1 MLKNSEQTAK
11 GKLKKKLLVL
21 TTTYPRWRGDTEPAF
36 VHYLSRGL
44 QDAFEVHVL
53 APHTLNAKTIEALE
67 GVQVHRFRYLPVT
80 WQRLAYEGGIVPR
93 LKQNK
98 WLALQIPFLL
108 FFMFWS
114 GLKLAKKYEVD
125 VIHAHWVIPQGFIAL
140 LIKRF
145 CSRSLKVMVT
155 SHGADL
161 FSLNNAFL
169 KRFKARVFARADCV
183 TVVSQ
188 AMREFCRND
197 LGVRRVIHV
206 RSMGIDCKNIF
217 LDRVDHAERSGFI
230 FAGRLVEKKGVRYLL
245 QAFAKL
251 VKERPDEKLLVVGDG
266 TEKKTLMQL
275 SLSLGLEKNVTFRG
289 AVETPELADLFNQ
302 AAVAV
307 VPSIIAADGDQ
318 EGLGLV
324 AAEALACGC
333 ITLVSDLPA
342 IRDVHDDRFL
352 QFRQADMESLYQAL
366 VRVLD
371 EPAEARRRSRLLQ
384 QKVIRRFDWSRV
396 ADEYKTLMGV

>member
-1 MLKNSEQTAK
+1 M
-11 GKLKKKLLVL
+11 KKKLLVL

-36 VHYLSRGL
+36 VHYLSRDL

-53 APHTLNAKTIEALE
+53 APHTLNAKIMEILD
-67 GVQVHRFRYLPVT
+67 GVHVHRFRYLPVT
-80 WQRLAYEGGIVPR
+80 WQKLAYEGGIVPR

-98 WLALQIPFLL
+98 WLALQIPFLF

-114 GLKLAKKYEVD
+114 GLRLAKKYKVD

-140 LIKRF
+140 LVKRF
-145 CSRSLKVMVT
+145 CSRSLRVMIT

-169 KRFKARVFARADCV
+169 NRFKAQVFARADCV

-188 AMREFCRND
+188 AMRAFCQND
-197 LGVRRVIHV
+197 LGMRRIIHV
-206 RSMGIDCKNIF
+206 RSMGIDCKNVF

-251 VKERPDEKLLVVGDG
+251 AKERPDEKLLVVGDG
-266 TEKKTLMQL
+266 TEKKTLIQL
-275 SLSLGLEKNVTFRG
+275 NQSLNLEKSVTFQG
-289 AVETPELADLFNQ
+289 AVETQELAALFNQ

-307 VPSIIAADGDQ
+307 MPSVIAADGDQ

-342 IRDVHDDRFL
+342 IQDVHDDRFL
-352 QFRQADMESLYQAL
+352 QFRQADVESLYQAL
-366 VRVLD
+366 VRVLN

-384 QKVIRRFDWSRV
+384 QKVIQRFDWSQV
-396 ADEYKTLMGV
+396 ADEYKALMMA

>member
-53 APHTLNAKTIEALE
+53 APHTLNAKIMEMLD
-67 GVQVHRFRYLPVT
+67 GVHVHRFRYLPVI

-98 WLALQIPFLL
+98 WLALQIPFLF
-108 FFMFWS
+108 FFMSWS
-114 GLKLAKKYEVD
+114 GLKLAKKYKVD
-125 VIHAHWVIPQGFIAL
+125 FIHAHWVIPQGFIAL

-169 KRFKARVFARADCV
+169 NRLKARVFARADCV

-188 AMREFCRND
+188 AMRAFCQND
-197 LGVRRVIHV
+197 LGVCRAIHV
-206 RSMGIDCKNIF
+206 RSMGIDCKNVF
-217 LDRVDHAERSGFI
+217 LDRVAHAERTGFI

-251 VKERPDEKLLVVGDG
+251 VKERPDEKLLVVGVG

-275 SLSLGLEKNVTFRG
+275 SQSLGLEKNVTFRG
-289 AVETPELADLFNQ
+289 AVETSELADLFNQ

-307 VPSIIAADGDQ
+307 MPSVITADGDQ

-352 QFRQADMESLYQAL
+352 QFRQANMESLYQAL

-371 EPAEARRRSRLLQ
+371 QPAEARRRSRLLQ
-384 QKVIRRFDWSRV
+384 KRVIRRFDWSRV
-396 ADEYKTLMGV
+396 ADEYKNLMGV

>member
-1 MLKNSEQTAK
+1 MLKNSEQTVK

-21 TTTYPRWRGDTEPAF
+21 TTTYPRWQGDTEPAF

-53 APHTLNAKTIEALE
+53 APHTRNAKIMEMLE
-67 GVQVHRFRYLPVT
+67 GVHVHRFRYLPAA

-98 WLALQIPFLL
+98 WLALQIPFLF

-114 GLKLAKKYEVD
+114 GLRLAKKYKVD

-145 CSRSLKVMVT
+145 CSRSLRVMVT

-169 KRFKARVFARADCV
+169 NRLKAQVFARADCV
-183 TVVSQ
+183 TVVSRV
-188 AMREFCRND
+188 MREFCQKD

-230 FAGRLVEKKGVRYLL
+230 FAGRLVEKKGVSYLL
-245 QAFAKL
+245 QAFARL
-251 VKERPDEKLLVVGDG
+251 VKERPSEKLLVIGDG
-266 TEKKTLMQL
+266 IEKRTLMQL
-275 SLSLGLEKNVTFRG
+275 SLSLGLEENVTFRG
-289 AVETPELADLFNQ
+289 AVETEELADLLNQ
-302 AAVAV
+302 TAVAV
-307 VPSIIAADGDQ
+307 VPSVQ
-318 EGLGLV
+318 EGFGLV

-333 ITLVSDLPA
+333 VTLVSDLPA
-342 IRDVHDDRFL
+342 IQDVHDDAFL
-352 QFRQADMESLYQAL
+352 QFRQADVESLYQAL
-366 VRVLD
+366 VRVLN

-384 QKVIRRFDWSRV
+384 QKVIQRLDWSQV
-396 ADEYKTLMGV
+396 ADEYKNLMA

>member
-1 MLKNSEQTAK
+1 M
-11 GKLKKKLLVL
+11 KKKLLVL

-36 VHYLSRGL
+36 VHYLSRDL
-44 QDAFEVHVL
+44 QDAFEMHVL
-53 APHTLNAKTIEALE
+53 APHTLNAKIMETLD
-67 GVQVHRFRYLPVT
+67 GVHVHRFRYLPAT

-98 WLALQIPFLL
+98 WLALQIPFLF

-114 GLKLAKKYEVD
+114 GLRLAKKYKVD

-145 CSRSLKVMVT
+145 YSRSLRVMVT
-155 SHGADL
+155 SHGTDL
-161 FSLNNAFL
+161 VSLNNAFL
-169 KRFKARVFARADCV
+169 NRFKAQVFARADCV
-183 TVVSQ
+183 TVMSW
-188 AMREFCRND
+188 AMREFCQNA

-206 RSMGIDCKNIF
+206 RSMGIDCKNVF
-217 LDRVDHAERSGFI
+217 LDRVDHAKRSGFI
-230 FAGRLVEKKGVRYLL
+230 FAGRLVEKKGVDYLL
-245 QAFAKL
+245 QAFARL

-266 TEKKTLMQL
+266 TDKKSLIGL
-275 SLSLGLEKNVTFRG
+275 SQTLGLEENVTFRG
-289 AVETPELADLFNQ
+289 AVETEELADLFNQ

-307 VPSIIAADGDQ
+307 MPSVQ

-366 VRVLD
+366 VRVLN

-396 ADEYKTLMGV
+396 ADEYKNLMA